1 MHTSIQHIWQDLH
14 QELQKF
20 IQSKVKNTTVSEDI
34 LQEVFVKIQLKVH
47 TLKDCSK
54 LTSWVYQIT
63 RNTITDYFRKQ
74 KHSSF
79 TSIEELE
86 LLAEEEEP
94 LFEGLAN
101 CINGK
106 INDLPDKYKEALL
119 LTVFKDYSQKEL
131 AEYLGISYSGTKSR
145 VQRAKEKVKGLVA
158 DCENVETDNSG
169 NILRP
174 F

>member
-74 KHSSF
+74 KRSSF

-94 LFEGLAN
+94 FFEGLTN

-106 INDLPDKYKEALL
+106 INELPDKYKEALL

-158 DCENVETDNSG
+158 DCENVETDDSG